1 MNPTLTPDRSI
12 DECRRILNVDPH
24 ASLEAVRKSYRALVR
39 EHHPD
44 LNPGGNDARI
54 RDITRA
60 YRLLRTHHLAAVPE
74 EPPAGQ
80 ELPAAPVLS
89 MLDVARAR
97 ARRLGK
103 DLFGLD
109 VEKDLVV
116 DVATALAGGK
126 VRVRRGRAS
135 FYVRLPAGA
144 WQRMQLRV
152 PGHGDLGLFG
162 NRRGDLLLNIR
173 VRDEE
178 PEAALGEAVF
188 YYEIPVPRSRVA
200 GGRVLT
206 LDSKDGP
213 IKFFLPR
220 SVQDGETF
228 ILKSRPGGGS
238 RHIVTIRLV

>member
-1 MNPTLTPDRSI
+1 MNPTLDFSI
-12 DECRRILNVDPH
+12 DECRRILNVGPN
-24 ASLEAVRKSYRALVR
+24 ATLEAVRKSYRALVR

-44 LNPGGNDARI
+44 LNPGGQGSRI

-60 YRLLRTHHLAAVPE
+60 YRLLKTHHQAARPE
-74 EPPAGQ
+74 APPAGGEAQ
-80 ELPAAPVLS
+80 SSPVLN
-89 MLDVARAR
+89 MLVYARAR

-109 VEKDLVV
+109 VEKELVV
-116 DVATALAGGK
+116 DAATALAGGK
-126 VRVRRGRAS
+126 VRVRRGTAS
-135 FYVRLPAGA
+135 FSVTLPAGA
-144 WQRMQLRV
+144 WQRMQLKV
-152 PGHGDLGLFG
+152 PGQGDLGLFG

-173 VRDEE
+173 VREDARE
-178 PEAALGEAVF
+178 PAQGEAVF
-188 YYEIPVPRSRVA
+188 YYEIPVARDRVA

-220 SVQDGETF
+220 SVRDGETF
-228 ILKSRPGGGS
+228 ILKSRPGGGA